1 MIRSGQTLGPRD
13 NRDTEPTPFACA
25 QGAVIVT
32 CSSLKVHSVPRTRSL
47 ENIAAKAEQPAC
59 SGCEE
64 DAARQLATV
73 NENSLER

>member
-1 MIRSGQTLGPRD
+1 MIRSGQPLGPRD
-13 NRDTEPTPFACA
+13 NRDSEPMPLACA

-47 ENIAAKAEQPAC
+47 ENIAAKADQPAC
-59 SGCEE
+59 SGCDE
-64 DAARQLATV
+64 DAARQLSAV